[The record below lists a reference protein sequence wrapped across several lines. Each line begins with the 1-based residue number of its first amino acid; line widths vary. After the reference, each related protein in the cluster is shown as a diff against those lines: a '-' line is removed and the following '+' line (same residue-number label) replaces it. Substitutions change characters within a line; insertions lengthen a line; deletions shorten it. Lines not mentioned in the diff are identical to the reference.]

1 MVGEQSDTDVL
12 LLDASCLLNLY
23 ATGRLHDIALA
34 INWRLGVARYV
45 LDAEA
50 LFIRNTDADGVFQ
63 GVVSVDLTPLICE
76 GLIGVFD
83 LEGPLE
89 QACFVML
96 ASMIDDGE
104 AITGSVATSRGFA
117 VGIDDRKARR
127 VLSEQS
133 PNIVL
138 VSTLEIM
145 QEWATAVP
153 ETELRDALISMSSA
167 ANYVPGRR
175 DALYDWWRDIVNCEG
190 T

>member
-1 MVGEQSDTDVL
+1 MAGEQSDTDVL

-23 ATGRLHDIALA
+23 ATGRLRDIALA

-50 LFIRNTDADGVFQ
+50 LFIRNTNADGVFQ
-63 GVVSVDLTPLICE
+63 GVASVDLTPLICE

-89 QACFVML
+89 QAGFVML

-104 AITGSVATSRGFA
+104 AITGSVATNRGFA

-133 PNIVL
+133 PDIVL

-153 ETELRDALISMSSA
+153 ETELRDALLSMSSA

-175 DALYDWWRDIVNCEG
+175 DPLYDWWRDIVNCDG